1 MHFRVKNT
9 LKNNRYHNPK
19 HPLIRE
25 GWTKFCCGV
34 NKTTKNMGKTVK
46 YLGFFS
52 NFFLS
57 I

>member
-1 MHFRVKNT
+1 MHFRVKDT
-9 LKNNRYHNPK
+9 LKNNRYHNPN

-46 YLGFFS
+46 YLVFFS